1 MELAYIETMKE
12 HNLTYNELPDD
23 AKIGIDQI
31 NDILKSKRMLEKVG
45 KSLTSKALNKIKA
58 HDRWVQYDILDFV
71 HDTNNN
77 TDKAPS
83 LEDVQDEIEDKL
95 NEDEEEEEDMD
106 DDDNTQDDA
115 TTQKGLRIESE
126 LETMYANGKFSST
139 IEEIKS
145 LAPTTYN
152 HLFDTYEDGEE
163 NGVVTTRFSL
173 IENNKKFELK
183 QN

>member
-71 HDTNNN
+71 HDTDNN

-83 LEDVQDEIEDKL
+83 LEDVQDEIDEKL
-95 NEDEEEEEDMD
+95 NDDDDDMD
-106 DDDNTQDDA
+106 DDENTQDDA

-126 LETMYANGKFSST
+126 LENMYANGNLTST
-139 IEEIKS
+139 IEEIKR

-152 HLFDTYEDGEE
+152 HLFETYEDGEE

-173 IENNKKFELK
+173 IERNKKFELK

>member
-71 HDTNNN
+71 HDTDNN

-83 LEDVQDEIEDKL
+83 LEDVQDEIDEKL
-95 NEDEEEEEDMD
+95 NDDDDMD
-106 DDDNTQDDA
+106 DEENTQDDA

-126 LETMYANGKFSST
+126 LENMYANGNLSST
-139 IEEIKS
+139 IEEIKR

-152 HLFDTYEDGEE
+152 HLFETYEDGEE

-173 IENNKKFELK
+173 IERNKKFELK